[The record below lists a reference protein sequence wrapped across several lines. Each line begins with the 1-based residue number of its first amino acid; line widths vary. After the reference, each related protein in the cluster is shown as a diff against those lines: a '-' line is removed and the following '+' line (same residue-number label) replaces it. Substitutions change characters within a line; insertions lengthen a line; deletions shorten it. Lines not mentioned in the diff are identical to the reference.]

1 MKKHT
6 HLEVNSR
13 CFGLRGSLEARGR
26 KPVFTVTYN
35 DGDHAVITVRTCLIL
50 VGEGEVRPHSKEDTD
65 AQGDQGHSGL
75 CTLGSLH
82 SAALSAP
89 SAGRRRNVILACAK
103 SDVLL
108 GKILEGFCQTAG
120 EKLFLKNHFLND
132 HVSPLRKKVCID
144 LG

>member
-13 CFGLRGSLEARGR
+13 CVGLRGSLEARGQ
-26 KPVFTVTYN
+26 KPVFTVTYD
-35 DGDHAVITVRTCLIL
+35 DGDHAVITVRTCFIL
-50 VGEGEVRPHSKEDTD
+50 VGEGVVCPHSKEDAD
-65 AQGDQGHSGL
+65 AQGDQGHSRLVHLGVTAQRCL
-75 CTLGSLH
+75 ICTKC
-82 SAALSAP
+82 
-89 SAGRRRNVILACAK
+89 REETNVILACDK

-108 GKILEGFCQTAG
+108 GKILEGFCQTAD

-132 HVSPLRKKVCID
+132 HVSLLRKKVCID